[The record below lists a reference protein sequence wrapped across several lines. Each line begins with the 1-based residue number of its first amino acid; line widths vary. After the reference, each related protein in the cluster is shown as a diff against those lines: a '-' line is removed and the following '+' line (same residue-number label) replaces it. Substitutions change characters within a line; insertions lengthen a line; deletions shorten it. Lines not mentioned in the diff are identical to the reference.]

1 MATAFIG
8 LPVRIRLKGDPSSEV
23 TGVLSALDPVAG
35 SLTLTEARSRVGE
48 TERLEGIRILSRSQ
62 VAGLELLSVSRTDA
76 SPSPQVPRQQAQAL
90 PQRQPQPAYHAH
102 SPLPS
107 PVPSPSP
114 LSGSPGP
121 GKQKQRGH
129 RGGRR
134 VRALRDALESEDGDE
149 ADVSSVSNEPRRSR
163 QEAPAQSNHLSED
176 FDFGA
181 GLASFNKHEVF
192 EQIRSNDD
200 TDPSLRLVAHNRNPS
215 ARSHHAQ
222 TKLLPTESVLSPSEL
237 LEQRAERRDVRAM
250 VRQQAVVREPE
261 GEGAGGKGGERSA
274 GERLAEVQRQMNE
287 IAVEDGGEAGPPGT
301 EVATR
306 LVTRKGIEVPTVTAR
321 QWKEALSIAEIESF
335 PTPLQ
340 RLEASSH
347 ALTTHIL
354 TSLSLPPL
362 SPPHSRPS
370 ICLLASDGTK
380 GLVALRAGTTLANR
394 GCRVVAL
401 VEEGGAGGEAW
412 RTAVRVLSSAGGRIV
427 RDVEDLPAS
436 FDLVVDALSSADEA
450 PSTTLTTP
458 RLGPSTSSS
467 SSSSASPAP
476 GTQRSSSSA
485 TFASTAAAWA
495 RDASAAPALLSLD
508 APYGANPDTGAPLT
522 SSSPPLSPTHL
533 LSFGLPRACLLA
545 PPLATAPAH
554 APAPALAV
562 ADVGF
567 PPALWARVG
576 VVGEAETLWGVWG
589 VEGVVLVE
597 RR

>member
-1 MATAFIG
+1 MSPLCSSPPGAGAF
-8 LPVRIRLKGDPSSEV
+8 PC
-23 TGVLSALDPVAG
+23 
-35 SLTLTEARSRVGE
+35 SRVS
-48 TERLEGIRILSRSQ
+48 SR
-62 VAGLELLSVSRTDA
+62 RN
-76 SPSPQVPRQQAQAL
+76 AQ
-90 PQRQPQPAYHAH
+90 
-102 SPLPS
+102 
-107 PVPSPSP
+107 
-114 LSGSPGP
+114 
-121 GKQKQRGH
+121 
-129 RGGRR
+129 
-134 VRALRDALESEDGDE
+134 
-149 ADVSSVSNEPRRSR
+149 RRSR

-192 EQIRSNDD
+192 EQIRVRRPRFPPPQPPSTSLLTLPSCLLPTQSNDD

-321 QWKEALSIAEIESF
+321 QWKEALSIAEVRALALILILCLDCSTYTRLSSQIESF

-427 RDVEDLPAS
+427 RDVE
-436 FDLVVDALSSADEA
+436 
-450 PSTTLTTP
+450 
-458 RLGPSTSSS
+458 G
-467 SSSSASPAP
+467 ASPAV
-476 GTQRSSSSA
+476 
-485 TFASTAAAWA
+485 
-495 RDASAAPALLSLD
+495 L
-508 APYGANPDTGAPLT
+508 NV
-522 SSSPPLSPTHL
+522 H
-533 LSFGLPRACLLA
+533 AC
-545 PPLATAPAH
+545 H
-554 APAPALAV
+554 
-562 ADVGF
+562 
-567 PPALWARVG
+567 
-576 VVGEAETLWGVWG
+576 
-589 VEGVVLVE
+589 
-597 RR
+597 